1 MSTQGYRMSH
11 TYVWNVEKSRAH
23 ELIHEML
30 SNILQEQPKE
40 YLPLQ
45 ELIASMNRRGRQ
57 YHIHTQ
63 KKHNSWS
70 KYIKMTYGDM
80 EDFLQDYR
88 FYKVVKE
95 GTKTRVYFVKDF
107 YTEDEKHRRFTTDKE
122 WIFVDESH
130 T

>member
-63 KKHNSWS
+63 KKQL
-70 KYIKMTYGDM
+70 KMKILVTGGAGFIGSNLIHYLI
-80 EDFLQDYR
+80 EQTEHS
-88 FYKVVKE
+88 VVN
-95 GTKTRVYFVKDF
+95 
-107 YTEDEKHRRFTTDKE
+107 
-122 WIFVDESH
+122 VDTLTVNVMSR
-130 T
+130 